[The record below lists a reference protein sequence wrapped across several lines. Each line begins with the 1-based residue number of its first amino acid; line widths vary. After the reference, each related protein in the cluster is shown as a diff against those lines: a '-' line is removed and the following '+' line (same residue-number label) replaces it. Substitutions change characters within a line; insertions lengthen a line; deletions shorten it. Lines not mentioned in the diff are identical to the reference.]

1 VISFYP
7 TASEKSRE
15 NGDSVVISR
24 DFLLQTGKKMPLFC
38 ENRQQLSFFR
48 STSGNDAK
56 KDLTKI
62 RGFCLFSYISYR
74 IPSISF

>member
-48 STSGNDAK
+48 STNDNDAK
-56 KDLTKI
+56 KGLTKI